1 MSESLPAYAA
11 KERPWASWGA
21 RCAGLW
27 WVQTEGSFTRS
38 PSPSDS
44 SISASFGDD
53 ESGSGEGVTPCLGV
67 RARPAFPPLGPG
79 FSSTSPQVRRPE
91 KRPE

>member
-27 WVQTEGSFTRS
+27 WVQTEGSFRRS
-38 PSPSDS
+38 PSPSDN
-44 SISASFGDD
+44 SISAPFGDD
-53 ESGSGEGVTPCLGV
+53 VSGSRGGGLHHALAFGLGLL
-67 RARPAFPPLGPG
+67 FLLSDPG
-79 FSSTSPQVRRPE
+79 SPRHHR
-91 KRPE
+91 K